1 MFGYV
6 ITIKNIK
13 MKGQNLKSEKQGSED
28 TTKVAE
34 SNNIKLYFHQTSGG
48 AKYLMDTFIQCD
60 NGHRE
65 GTINDKTKYVIRIDG
80 DIKKDAEI
88 ISCHLNNN
96 K

>member
-1 MFGYV
+1 
-6 ITIKNIK
+6 
-13 MKGQNLKSEKQGSED
+13 MKKENLKSEVTGSED

-34 SNNIKLYFHQTSGG
+34 SKNIKLYLHETSGG

-80 DIKKDAEI
+80 DIRKDAEI
-88 ISCHLNNN
+88 IRA
-96 K
+96 